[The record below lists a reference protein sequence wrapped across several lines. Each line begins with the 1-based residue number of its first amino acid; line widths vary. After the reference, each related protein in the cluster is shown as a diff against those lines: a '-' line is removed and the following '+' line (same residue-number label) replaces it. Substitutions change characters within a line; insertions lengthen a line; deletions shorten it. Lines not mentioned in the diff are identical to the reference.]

1 MAPSSSLISF
11 GQQKL
16 ITQFHLT
23 KGSVSSSSSCSSSG
37 DISLHDPPK
46 LCGGV
51 GLSSRRLSTA
61 GTCSGRVFL
70 VSRNGGRGFGW
81 SSRSRWRLMKKNKRK
96 PLQASSLEC
105 SRTGQ
110 VKEAQCSN
118 RLHKLNLLSTVPRRI
133 LEEEEGCCCCSS
145 ADRRVVIAKNSSS
158 KFFSEWP
165 LRLMPN
171 TEDSRSVGGI
181 FSCSCTSAER
191 DQETEHE
198 EGNVSAM
205 RTEETQQTAGVQFAI
220 AALTFYKREI
230 SPYLPGSCRYVPTC
244 SEYGIE
250 AFKKYGVLKGA
261 ILTAWRLSR
270 CNPFGGSGFDPPRWF
285 GDEKPPP
292 Y

>member
-1 MAPSSSLISF
+1 MNLQENPKPWTKSLTHILIFNESSSSSSSYAMAPSSSLISF

-61 GTCSGRVFL
+61 GTCSGTVLL

-105 SRTGQ
+105 SRTGR

-198 EGNVSAM
+198 EGMYAPPIPTTHCSLIRFYNV
-205 RTEETQQTAGVQFAI
+205 EWVFA
-220 AALTFYKREI
+220 
-230 SPYLPGSCRYVPTC
+230 
-244 SEYGIE
+244 
-250 AFKKYGVLKGA
+250 A
-261 ILTAWRLSR
+261 IR
-270 CNPFGGSGFDPPRWF
+270 F
-285 GDEKPPP
+285 
-292 Y
+292 